1 MTHRS
6 KSATPRW
13 KLENGTPVT
22 AHDLATE
29 IKGVPRTKFWRL
41 SHLAILWPMEADPD
55 SLEKEDGFADGFVLE
70 LVPTQT
76 GVDWLLQP
84 VDADAQHRITGS
96 ETDGPSAVAAA
107 FQHLDDMAEK
117 RRKERERMPDASSP
131 DSLI

>member
-1 MTHRS
+1 M
-6 KSATPRW
+6 
-13 KLENGTPVT
+13 
-22 AHDLATE
+22 
-29 IKGVPRTKFWRL
+29 
-41 SHLAILWPMEADPD
+41 AILWPIDADPD
-55 SLEKEDGFADGFVLE
+55 SLEKKDGFADGFVLE

-84 VDADAQHRITGS
+84 VDADAQQRITGS

-117 RRKERERMPDASSP
+117 RRKERERMPDAPSP